1 MNLIEIIRPFAETL
15 NASNVNDSRFDRLEL
30 DDIEITEDGFE
41 ASVSDFDGGWLQIE
55 GGVREE
61 ETESL
66 WGDQVSEVH
75 QMAYAQENEISEV
88 RQFDPNGVE
97 LPYVE
102 LRFLHLARP
111 IVDEEEEELS
121 SQNCSVD
128 YNYSY

>member
-1 MNLIEIIRPFAETL
+1 MNLIEIIRPYAETL

-30 DDIEITEDGFE
+30 DDIEITEDGFD
-41 ASVSDFDGGWLQIE
+41 ASVSDLNGGWLQIE

-111 IVDEEEEELS
+111 IVDEEEGELS
-121 SQNCSVD
+121 SENCYVN
-128 YNYSY
+128 YNHSY